1 MKLLNKLI
9 DQCVNRVSG
18 AYKGY
23 LSPKIPKQFT
33 IPLIEEV
40 GHGIESIPAL
50 LDKRLRRDIP
60 RLRHNAP
67 LVICDE
73 LTREIAGEKLLT
85 QLQQSGARPTAHVI
99 AGNGYTHVED
109 ILERA
114 LKRLALLESPCEISN
129 GHFDQKYGAIKCG
142 EKRFDIVYGVGGGSV
157 IDVAKYT
164 AYKLNLPFV
173 SVPTSLANDGFASP
187 FAVLNL
193 GSDGTMTLSA
203 NTPLAVVVDIELIK
217 SEDSGYQ
224 RRIRSGVGDLLS
236 NLSALLDWKL
246 ADLHGK
252 ERFESYSAYLATCGA
267 RLVIKELLNPKEDL
281 FYSAQFLEILACS
294 LMASAEA
301 MSRYGSSRPAS
312 GFEHKLYHAYNE
324 LTGYKLRATH
334 GELVAVGS
342 LFSCRAHGQH
352 LQDLTTAFRH
362 IGLPVDEAGL
372 RNCGIEREV
381 LIAAVAAAR
390 DVKPERYT
398 ILEEGGVEK
407 LLTALSEI
415 YPPSHPTG

>member
-9 DQCVNRVSG
+9 DQCVNRASG

-40 GHGIESIPAL
+40 GHGIDSIPAL
-50 LDKRLRRDIP
+50 LHKRLHRDMP
-60 RLRHNAP
+60 RLRFNTP
-67 LVICDE
+67 LVICDAI
-73 LTREIAGEKLLT
+73 TREIAGKKLLK
-85 QLQQSGARPTAHVI
+85 QLEQSGARPRAHII
-99 AGNGYTHVED
+99 ASNSYAEVEQ
-109 ILERA
+109 IFELA
-114 LKRLALLESPCEISN
+114 LKRLAQLESPCAISSTP
-129 GHFDQKYGAIKCG
+129 FDQKYGAIKCG

-203 NTPLAVVVDIELIK
+203 NTPLAVIVDIELIK
-217 SEDSGYQ
+217 SDDSGYQ

-236 NLSALLDWKL
+236 NLTAVLDWKL
-246 ADLHGK
+246 ADLRGK

-267 RLVIKELLNPKEDL
+267 RLVIKELLAPREDL

-324 LTGYKLRATH
+324 LTGFKLRATH

-342 LFSCRAHGQH
+342 LFSCRAHGQN
-352 LQDLTTAFRH
+352 LDDLTKAFRT
-362 IGLPVDEAGL
+362 IGLPIDEAGL
-372 RNCGIEREV
+372 QECGIEREI

-390 DVKPERYT
+390 EVKPGRYT

-415 YPPSHPTG
+415 YPAKPG

>member
-1 MKLLNKLI
+1 MKLLNKII
-9 DQCVNRVSG
+9 DQCVNRASG

-40 GHGIESIPAL
+40 GHGIDSIPAL
-50 LDKRLRRDIP
+50 LHKRLHRDMP
-60 RLRHNAP
+60 RLRFNTP
-67 LVICDE
+67 LVICDAI
-73 LTREIAGEKLLT
+73 TREIAGKKLLK
-85 QLQQSGARPTAHVI
+85 QLEQSGARPRAHII
-99 AGNGYTHVED
+99 ASNSYAEVEQ
-109 ILERA
+109 IFELA
-114 LKRLALLESPCEISN
+114 LKRLAQLESPCEISSTP
-129 GHFDQKYGAIKCG
+129 FDQKYGAIKCG

-203 NTPLAVVVDIELIK
+203 NTPLAVIVDIELIK
-217 SEDSGYQ
+217 SDDSGYQ

-236 NLSALLDWKL
+236 NLTAVLDWKL
-246 ADLHGK
+246 ADLRGK

-267 RLVIKELLNPKEDL
+267 RLVIKELLAPREDL

-324 LTGYKLRATH
+324 LTGFKLRATH

-342 LFSCRAHGQH
+342 LFSCRAHGQN
-352 LQDLTTAFRH
+352 LDDLTKAFRT
-362 IGLPVDEAGL
+362 IGLPIDEAGL
-372 RNCGIEREV
+372 QECGIEREI

-390 DVKPERYT
+390 EVKPGRYT

-415 YPPSHPTG
+415 YPAKPG

>member
-1 MKLLNKLI
+1 MKLLNKII
-9 DQCVNRVSG
+9 DQCVNRASG

-40 GHGIESIPAL
+40 GHGIDSIPAL
-50 LDKRLRRDIP
+50 LHKRLHRDMP
-60 RLRHNAP
+60 RLRFNTP
-67 LVICDE
+67 LVICDAI
-73 LTREIAGEKLLT
+73 TREIAGKKLLK
-85 QLQQSGARPTAHVI
+85 QLEQSGARPRAHII
-99 AGNGYTHVED
+99 ASNSYAEVEQ
-109 ILERA
+109 IFELA
-114 LKRLALLESPCEISN
+114 LKRLAQLESPCAISSTP
-129 GHFDQKYGAIKCG
+129 FDQKYGAIKCG

-203 NTPLAVVVDIELIK
+203 NTPLAVIVDIELIK
-217 SEDSGYQ
+217 SDDSGYQ

-236 NLSALLDWKL
+236 NLTAVLDWKL
-246 ADLHGK
+246 ADLRGK

-267 RLVIKELLNPKEDL
+267 RLVIKELLAPREDL

-324 LTGYKLRATH
+324 LTGFKLRATH

-342 LFSCRAHGQH
+342 LFSCRAHGQN
-352 LQDLTTAFRH
+352 LDDLTKAFRT
-362 IGLPVDEAGL
+362 IGLPIDEAGL
-372 RNCGIEREV
+372 QECGIEREI

-390 DVKPERYT
+390 EVKPGRYT

-415 YPPSHPTG
+415 YPAKPG

>member
-9 DQCVNRVSG
+9 DQCVNRASG

-40 GHGIESIPAL
+40 GHGIDSIPAL
-50 LDKRLRRDIP
+50 LHKRLHRDMP
-60 RLRHNAP
+60 RLRFNTP
-67 LVICDE
+67 LVICDAI
-73 LTREIAGEKLLT
+73 TREIAGKKLLK
-85 QLQQSGARPTAHVI
+85 QLEQSGARPRAHII
-99 AGNGYTHVED
+99 ASNSYAEVEQ
-109 ILERA
+109 IFELA
-114 LKRLALLESPCEISN
+114 LKRLAQLESPCEISSTP
-129 GHFDQKYGAIKCG
+129 FDQKYGAIKCG

-203 NTPLAVVVDIELIK
+203 NTPLAVIVDIELIK
-217 SEDSGYQ
+217 SDDSGYQ

-236 NLSALLDWKL
+236 NLTAVLDWKL
-246 ADLHGK
+246 ADLRGK

-267 RLVIKELLNPKEDL
+267 RLVIKELLAPREDL

-324 LTGYKLRATH
+324 LTGFKLRATH

-342 LFSCRAHGQH
+342 LFSCRAHGQN
-352 LQDLTTAFRH
+352 LDDLTKAFRT
-362 IGLPVDEAGL
+362 IGLPIDEAGL
-372 RNCGIEREV
+372 QECGIEREI

-390 DVKPERYT
+390 EVKPGRYT

-415 YPPSHPTG
+415 YPAKPG

>member
-18 AYKGY
+18 SYKGY

-40 GHGIESIPAL
+40 GHGIDSIPAL
-50 LDKRLRRDIP
+50 ISKRLHRDMP
-60 RLRHNAP
+60 RLGFNAP
-67 LVICDE
+67 LVIFDE
-73 LTREIAGEKLLT
+73 ITREIAGKKLLE
-85 QLQQSGARPTAHVI
+85 QLQQSGAKPTAHSI
-99 AGNGYTHVED
+99 HGNSFTEIEQ
-109 ILERA
+109 ILELA
-114 LKRLALLESPCEISN
+114 LKRLSQLESGCEISSAF
-129 GHFDQKYGAIKCG
+129 FDQKYGAIKCG

-236 NLSALLDWKL
+236 NLTAVLDWKL
-246 ADLHGK
+246 ADLRGK

-267 RLVIKELLNPKEDL
+267 RLVIKELLDPKEDL

-324 LTGYKLRATH
+324 LTGFKLRATH

-342 LFSCRAHGQH
+342 LFSCCAHGQN
-352 LQDLTTAFRH
+352 LDDLTHAFRN
-362 IGLPVDEAGL
+362 IGLPIDEAGL
-372 RNCGIEREV
+372 QECGIEREI

-390 DVKPERYT
+390 AVKPGRYT

-407 LLTALSEI
+407 LLTALGET
-415 YPPSHPTG
+415 YPAI